1 MSKRIISFL
10 IIFCFIT
17 EQAGIARAQGQADL
31 SGLAAGASAVAASDK
46 FRPLHLRSLSYDAS
60 HDDIRLLLD
69 KGDAKEAV
77 PQLENSARG
86 LMEYFTIGIAL
97 PDSSF
102 WVNLRPDSP
111 DDMIDPELEK
121 TDLGKVLLAADL
133 QLKKDCARYT
143 SPRTR
148 EGRVYWDKLYKKA
161 EELYGS
167 SPIDIPAL
175 SRPWIVP
182 AEIIVREAQGAA
194 YIYKATLKVMLE
206 EDYLKGSAG
215 YSFSDERA
223 QKLNEYAAGLMREG
237 IVPRLTKEVNSSR
250 AYAALRQ
257 AYYSLILA
265 QWFKR
270 AYAGS
275 RVPYAARIN
284 SKDISRLTSKTPWNK
299 TTYFDAYKKS
309 FTNGEYNERQTVQDA
324 FGQSVRTYV
333 SGGIKFGA
341 EIGSAMNLATGAVPA
356 IKSALGAVVAAGNQV
371 IIDAAARVSAVP
383 AVVRQ
388 SAVVP
393 VVVRADG
400 GAVPTKIEQIVPGPR
415 GLTRSFLEVVH
426 LFTPPLWGLLI
437 RTQWGWAVRLA
448 GRELR
453 ETWDQAFFE
462 QMVFNQLGRLC
473 SDGNK
478 GAVRVLQDI
487 ALNSPDARRK
497 RLALFEMGQNID
509 YNDFIIPLYDEMFP
523 ALAPFCRDEAVND
536 PTNFDSIVTLFAR
549 EGSQPALEVLKS
561 VVHDFPSSTVQRWI
575 IHSILSSNASTAIAR
590 DLQATLTAMLPDLN
604 EESKREILEFWF
616 SATLSGTGKQPLL
629 TDVILG
635 NIGRF
640 DGVAGFAAADIVKTI
655 EGVTKFGI
663 KGRGLDHLRDW
674 VKVFAGKDS
683 AELVVFGQELT
694 AAGSGYN
701 FAVDG
706 VERLREALPHKE
718 RILATVRLLKE
729 IMPDFRFVP
738 GYREGQLVDEP
749 VEALVS
755 YISVESWL
763 GNLNS
768 GKKIADFLSLLAGA
782 RARANGPGMELM
794 YYCLPPEGVAIDAQ
808 YLHSALVLVENGF
821 LPFYALNK
829 ELMETGPPAAKA
841 ALIAAWKANDF
852 SKSKDFDPN
861 DQRKIALL
869 EYSFRT
875 RFVMFLSKSEEES
888 HFTLSLL
895 SAKIKAFGK
904 REVYPEP
911 DTLTRH
917 ALSYTSEEVRRFVE
931 FVNALKKQSDKY
943 GRKVMVVPNLTY
955 GWFLSIPIRDQLE
968 AVGIMVADA
977 RVGSTENHNDEYRIS
992 AAGRAS
998 IFDDATLK
1006 FIMEENPLIVVMDGS
1021 NSFQTGRK
1029 VNSRYP
1035 DAHKAFVNAV
1045 MLINYV
1051 LAGEKLIGYVPDA
1064 LTETG
1069 IIGRV
1074 FARFSSEKDRPSRDT
1089 FRQTNEHARELLA
1102 QKSSRAFIDKLTA
1115 LKREAGI
1122 PDKDYNVYGARYYN
1136 PGNYRAQLT
1145 RDGNHSRRRERVTP
1159 VPTRIE
1165 DVAGLREYIRESDL
1179 FITSINLLEE
1189 DMPGYMNR
1197 LNAGVSHRTGSLDDN
1212 IEKDLVCGSDG
1223 LTLAAKVGD
1232 EFKKQYAIVEEEA
1245 RKDGGNRASADRRGF
1260 LGRVSE
1266 LAAGLLG
1273 GLTEKG
1279 GMAVAPARKIDPLT
1293 DQKSVDYRKFKHV
1306 IDMLVG
1312 QGLEE
1317 RDGQGVPTLREV
1329 LARLGLDTRLEKKEA
1344 YKAILMS
1351 LASGK
1356 MDRAVIDWLA
1366 GDSYNPNADEDE
1378 VGVLVRDQNSNPQK
1392 QGVFEAVS
1400 NSLDAMGFKIGQ
1412 FGKGVKQLISWLEPG
1427 DSIDV
1432 YTRRQGGQAFAL
1444 TLTRGPDTVAVN
1456 GRPARESYYI
1466 SLRPC
1471 TAAEF
1476 GAAAEAEN
1484 VPGLE
1489 HGTVVRVGT
1498 VRKIASSRDEAGA
1511 GRPNTIPAIITG
1523 IHERFPFVPA
1533 AVITTQVNDF
1543 PPVKVNG
1550 YEHKIRI
1557 VPAQGPVAAREL
1569 GKQGNVHIRITGNSI
1584 AIVDDGSGMG
1594 GDTVA
1599 RMFVTGTKGA
1609 DPFNAEDAAQ
1619 DPRAYQDKVDA
1630 EVRKTTLVQ
1639 DPSMAKNRVFFARGG
1654 EVITIVDIP
1663 AEIAGDAVMRGGL
1676 MIDLGLLMEV
1686 PDSRDV
1692 VYLKAGIQGSKNVPT
1707 GFQQAVYYAMRQ
1719 AVDPRLTDEQRA
1731 AGYRELTDEEKI
1743 SCINTLVIGLE
1754 ELAQGND
1761 ANTPVVKAIRA
1772 EAKNILAPVVARMEA
1787 QGYVFVPDDRQFEN
1801 LAFPADKKIMFLHDN
1816 LFDWKG
1822 ASSLKRLGGREVPG
1836 VTMEGDKQL
1845 PLVVFPFS
1853 AECREPVDGYHD
1865 TWYQMPNGKRIPVLK
1880 TGRFVA
1886 VPPEMGEEL
1895 LAAAERRQKGD
1906 AEAKWEFESKAQGLG
1921 IIINS
1926 EVKTSYEVT
1935 GTVDSVQVKAIH
1947 EIPAGEVDAQ
1957 AANRFLRQRPALIGA
1972 AAPRA
1977 AGKEDRQGVLT
1988 IRSDG
1993 TIIETAT
2000 GRKVE
2005 IHGTIPEMKRLTA
2018 LKNNYFLGKDA
2029 QGRTVLLK
2037 YDPEKGIDIP
2047 GYLMPHEAFPALTVS
2062 PDSRY
2067 VIIADARMGG
2077 ATILLDCVTGQS
2089 DRLDSMVKSDK
2100 HIFEMNPQFNQGGD
2114 STVIKFTDPRDTFS
2128 TDGAG
2133 KIYYLLDLRSAKLF
2147 QSAYPILTD
2156 ASGRYSAFI
2165 DKDNEWKLIIH
2176 GAGRAWKSADFEA
2189 TGWIVTVE
2197 TIWQGA
2203 LLYHRVWFYDG
2214 KRMQARYFNAGG
2226 PMLSLSAPEMLKP
2239 DYVQHCDLNGPSLTT
2254 GLGTRVSVN
2263 SRKKEFAGN
2272 QAMSFPDR
2280 SDSLIDNVPAADGVE
2295 VYQHDRYDLFMYK
2308 HDTVLEAIDPR
2319 TGKMYRLMP
2328 GDSIQDIRSE
2338 DATIEVRAADGQYYR
2353 VSEGSD
2359 GSRMAVAK
2367 LDTTD
2372 LLRQIRKL
2380 VQTPV
2385 SLEDRGIRLANIRE
2399 DLKGNTWK
2407 GSNPEVM
2414 IENAKGLAAT
2424 ILGYALS
2431 YDEMRDIVGYLYA
2444 EANGN
2449 AAQTAGLD
2457 KDQQELLGIL
2467 RETLAIQGNTAQET
2481 QEIFTALRKIF
2492 MAYAFDQIK
2501 AERMKLVNDYLERS
2515 KTWNPQLGEE
2525 NRAIVAGMARILFEC
2540 HFSARMNHA
2549 IVEYLQDPRAGE
2561 ARGVILSAYLAGVI
2575 GLLNGELQG
2584 YTPDLR
2590 RAILNSLA
2598 GAMGEV
2604 VYGTRR
2610 EDDQDGEKLFRKR
2623 EYANRYMM
2631 EHGMYTDNDV
2641 RPEIVLL
2648 LIGIIDE
2655 YGFSEEENNEIVNQF
2670 VSQVVKRQFFGVD
2683 PDLCDSRHER
2693 ALYTLHDVLHM
2704 VDTIVSCEKT
2714 VKALARIQGAY
2725 TAEEKGK
2732 NPDSA
2737 RPVSFAGSDARNLEN
2752 VAGRSTRRG
2761 RRELPILSKENRERM
2776 AGEVAGWMALIAAR
2790 NMHDPINGQIA
2801 VEMAKDYLARGLSP
2815 SQARQVIRHLYSVT
2829 VDNGPLPTG
2838 EDDAA
2843 VAEVFTAERAA
2854 FNNFNFQAKKNIL
2867 SDLDEL
2873 FYTFE
2878 QEQRNAERI
2887 RTIEKHLRSAMAND
2901 ARKYSEEDISAV
2913 ISLSQL
2919 LFVHGYPST
2928 VNTDL
2933 IWKLAAVVRSSEEI
2947 SGRPQKVVGE
2957 LFTGLLSKHFDERRT
2972 DLILNGLISAMGA
2985 ADETRIG
2992 ETDLERDDLAAKLN
3006 NVRGYLKD
3014 SHEYFDSEGSE
3025 TPGETVVMLLE
3036 VLAEYGYSEDEI
3048 GGMVGMFR
3056 DVVMGTTGFRAALD
3070 TRGRDAIRAMQQ
3082 VLDLYGAGEEFNWQ
3096 VADALANV
3104 QIKYYNEHIKGVQEQ
3119 RVETDRVSADNAEAA
3134 WQSVM
3139 ERRDAFIG
3147 QARAAYG
3154 DLLKLIPEERR
3165 AAVDR
3170 QLRPFLGRLYAR
3182 QEAEITRVFLEQ
3194 VKEGGAVSI
3203 HFEEGSLP
3211 FDTFTRNMARVMAVV
3226 PGYLERTQASGFSQ
3240 ELNELQ
3246 ERFMVSLFMN
3256 VLELALNSDGL
3267 IDQPTDDELDLLG
3280 LGWSAGSP
3288 EQARA
3293 VKEIA
3298 RAVRGVRD
3306 AGSGAAGLKE
3316 MEDFTAFIANFCGRD
3331 PAKNIEVVAKQLA
3344 RINALSE
3351 SAKSRVFDEMRQVF
3365 DANKLE
3371 DLIRAIDD
3379 QMNAQLAGQGRAYV
3393 VFLTNMV
3400 DQIPERQAQE
3410 FTGVDQPMPAEGVY
3424 TSQIM
3429 KLQMA
3434 FRKTADQALISVDE
3448 MLAAIADHVSG
3459 KRLLPEVNRELEDK
3473 ILKYVRQRP
3482 AGASA
3487 AENAQNSKDATKGM
3501 RGEMMLSGYIQDNK
3515 GRKEYVEEAADNG
3528 TGALAEVA
3536 LLIKKS
3542 TKGLG
3547 QQVDFTGFFGS
3558 GKFSV
3563 FEGVDRVEIITRNA
3577 DRAFLFGYRVERD
3590 PQGKTTGLV
3599 LERIRRIDDPR
3610 LQRGV
3615 TIRRIR
3621 NLENTVPELE
3631 WMLTQR
3637 SWKTF
3642 AGLMTDENFKIF
3654 VMDHEGVRREMKV
3667 EHEVLAEVEFK
3678 SAPQGEDGQR
3688 MLRLISAK
3696 DMPLQVI
3703 DRAGQRI
3710 KEIKGVDDEY
3720 LELVPKSLRR
3730 HVKELGIIIQVPLPC
3745 IENRTG
3751 FEGEAEHLDEIKKY
3765 VAIAFY
3771 KALVHKT
3778 LTQTSPQF
3786 AFEGFSHDWES
3797 NDDYWNELEYKE
3809 RTDPAF
3815 YRRIIELTKKIEGNR
3830 INEVSM
3836 DDLRALMP
3844 REGVLDLEKNF
3855 VYFMCM
3861 LEVPSPAGS
3870 REPTMSMIGRRIAVQ
3885 KKRDARRAEEFMRA
3899 QEHLG
3904 KKMSTGADYEES
3916 DVYGKRVEQAV
3927 GIAIGHE
3934 QMRKPEKY
3942 VVEPRTDNERRL
3954 VAFAES
3960 VAKYFGIEQVVL
3972 LSDEVRFAGCFG
3984 MYKGKQTFFL
3994 GRFLAQGMDNPK
4006 SAAEI
4011 TDTVIH
4017 ELAHSLEARMNL
4029 DADAFWGTGY
4039 IAHLSGFT
4047 HDSIGLFAEAMKYVA
4062 AVWLYGSGT
4071 ASLRTVDTGKAGDS
4085 GNGAKDGGTAVV
4097 KVNKNAVDGS
4107 SVPDKMVTAG
4117 TNGAADK
4124 SGTSDKSSTVDKS
4137 GASDK
4142 SANPGRTTG
4151 GVDLRS
4157 LPIVSERAPG
4167 GVIAAGVKFPVLS
4180 TAELDRECA
4189 RMEKMAACGMAISAR
4204 RIADFAGAC
4213 RTSGKVER
4221 YSGHIRDLAAEVMR
4235 CQEAEADA
4243 TEPELLALI

>member
-10 IIFCFIT
+10 IILCFIT
-17 EQAGIARAQGQADL
+17 EQADIVRAQGQTDL
-31 SGLAAGASAVAASDK
+31 SGLAAGASAAAASDK

-60 HDDIRLLLD
+60 NNDVRVLLD

-77 PQLENSARG
+77 PQLESSARG
-86 LMEYFTIGIAL
+86 LLEYFNIGIAL

-148 EGRVYWDKLYKKA
+148 EGRAYWDKLYKKA

-167 SPIDIPAL
+167 STVDIPAL

-194 YIYKATLKVMLE
+194 YIYKATLKVLLE

-250 AYAALRQ
+250 SYAALRQ

-270 AYAGS
+270 KYAGS
-275 RVPYAARIN
+275 RVPYATRIN
-284 SKDISRLTSKTPWNK
+284 SSDLSRLTSKSPWNK
-299 TTYFDAYKKS
+299 TEYFDAYKRS
-309 FTNGEYNERQTVQDA
+309 FTDGEYNERQTVQGA

-341 EIGSAMNLATGAVPA
+341 EIGAAMDLAAGAVPA
-356 IKSALGAVVAAGNQV
+356 IKSALGAVVVAGNQV
-371 IIDAAARVSAVP
+371 LLDAAARVASVTAAAREITVMPATVP
-383 AVVRQ
+383 A
-388 SAVVP
+388 SAAQ
-393 VVVRADG
+393 ADG
-400 GAVPTKIEQIVPGPR
+400 GITRVDVKSTVPGPQ

-426 LFTPPLWGLLI
+426 LFTPPAWEMLI

-473 SDGNK
+473 SNGNK

-487 ALNSPDARRK
+487 ALNSQDTRRK

-509 YNDFIIPLYDEMFP
+509 YNDSIIPMYDEMFP
-523 ALAPFCRDEAVND
+523 AIASFCRDEAVND

-549 EGSQPALEVLKS
+549 EGSLQALEVLKS
-561 VVHDFPSSTVQRWI
+561 VVRDFPSSSVQRWI
-575 IHSILSSNASTAIAR
+575 VYSILNSNADTAIGR
-590 DLQATLTAMLPDLN
+590 DIQATLTAMMPDLN

-616 SATLSGTGKQPLL
+616 SATLTGTGKQPLL
-629 TDVILG
+629 ADIILG
-635 NIGRF
+635 NIDWF
-640 DGVAGFAAADIVKTI
+640 DGVAGFKAGDIVKAI
-655 EGVTKFGI
+655 EGITKFDI

-683 AELVVFGQELT
+683 AELVVFGRELT
-694 AAGSGYN
+694 AAECGYN

-706 VERLREALPHKE
+706 VEKLREALPHKE
-718 RILATVRLLKE
+718 RILDTVRLLKE
-729 IMPDFRFVP
+729 IVPGFRFVP
-738 GYREGQLVDEP
+738 GYREGRLLDEP
-749 VEALVS
+749 VEALVW
-755 YISVESWL
+755 YMSVDKWL
-763 GNLNS
+763 GKLNS
-768 GKKIADFLSLLAGA
+768 KKKIADFLSALAGG
-782 RARANGPGMELM
+782 RARADGPGLELL
-794 YYCLPPEGVAIDAQ
+794 YYCLPPAGVAIDAE
-808 YLHSALVLVENGF
+808 YLQSALMLVENGF

-841 ALIAAWKANDF
+841 AKIAAWKACDF

-875 RFVMFLSKSEEES
+875 RFVMFLSKSEEQS
-888 HFTLSLL
+888 RFTLPLL
-895 SAKIKAFGK
+895 SSKIKAFGQ

-911 DTLTRH
+911 EALTRH
-917 ALSYTSEEVRRFVE
+917 ALSYTSEEVRAFMSFVA
-931 FVNALKKQSDKY
+931 ALKRQSDKY
-943 GRKVMVVPNLTY
+943 GRKIMVVPNMTY
-955 GWFLSIPIRDQLE
+955 GWFLSIPIRDRLE
-968 AVGIMVADA
+968 AEGIMVADA
-977 RVGSTENHNDEYRIS
+977 RVGSTENHNDEYRV
-992 AAGRAS
+992 AAEGRDS

-1006 FIMEENPLIVVMDGS
+1006 LILKENPVIVVMDGS

-1035 DAHKAFVNAV
+1035 DAHKSFVNAI

-1051 LAGEKLIGYVPDA
+1051 LAGERLIGYVPDV
-1064 LTETG
+1064 LTESG
-1069 IIGRV
+1069 MVGRI
-1074 FARFSSEKDRPSRDT
+1074 FARFSSGNIRPSRDT
-1089 FRQTNEHARELLA
+1089 FRQTNEHARELLG
-1102 QKSSRAFIDKLTA
+1102 QKSSRAFIDKLKA
-1115 LKREAGI
+1115 IKQEAGVA
-1122 PDKDYNVYGARYYN
+1122 DKDYNVYGARYYN

-1165 DVAGLREYIRESDL
+1165 DVAGLTEYIRESDL

-1189 DMPGYMNR
+1189 DMPGYMSR
-1197 LNAGVSHRTGSLDDN
+1197 LNAGVPHHTGSLDDN

-1223 LTLAAKVGD
+1223 LTLTAKLGD
-1232 EFKKQYAIVEEEA
+1232 EFKKQYAIVEEA
-1245 RKDGGNRASADRRGF
+1245 AQKDGGNRMPAGRGF
-1260 LGRVSE
+1260 FGQIADIVARFFGRPAHETSTV
-1266 LAAGLLG
+1266 
-1273 GLTEKG
+1273 
-1279 GMAVAPARKIDPLT
+1279 VVPARKSDPLT
-1293 DQKSVDYRKFKHV
+1293 GPKAVDYRKFKHV

-1317 RDGQGVPTLREV
+1317 RDGQGVPALREV
-1329 LARLGLDTRLEKKEA
+1329 LVRLGLDMRLGKKEA

-1351 LASGK
+1351 LSLGK
-1356 MDRAVIDWLA
+1356 LDKEVIDWLA

-1427 DSIDV
+1427 DNIDV
-1432 YTRRQGGQAFAL
+1432 YTRQQGGQAFAL
-1444 TLTRGPDTVAVN
+1444 TLTRGPDTVAVQE
-1456 GRPARESYYI
+1456 RPARESYYI

-1476 GAAAEAEN
+1476 AAAAEAEN
-1484 VPGLE
+1484 IPGLE
-1489 HGTVVRVGT
+1489 HGTVVRMGT
-1498 VRKIASSRDEAGA
+1498 AREIASSKEKAGD
-1511 GRPNTIPAIITG
+1511 GRPNTIPAIIMG
-1523 IHERFPFVPA
+1523 VHERFPFVPT
-1533 AVITTQVNDF
+1533 AVITTQVDDIS
-1543 PPVKVNG
+1543 PVKVNG

-1557 VPAQGPVAAREL
+1557 VPAQGPVSAREL
-1569 GKQGNVHIRITGNSI
+1569 GKQGRVHIRITGHSI

-1609 DPFNAEDAAQ
+1609 DPFNAEEAVR
-1619 DPRAYQDKVDA
+1619 DPKAYQDKIDA

-1639 DPSMAKNRVFFARGG
+1639 DPSMTKNRVFFARGG

-1663 AEIAGDAVMRGGL
+1663 AETAGDAVMRGGL

-1707 GFQQAVYYAMRQ
+1707 GFQQAIYYAMRQ
-1719 AVDPRLTDEQRA
+1719 VVDPQLTDEQKA
-1731 AGYRELTDEEKI
+1731 SGYRELTDEEKI
-1743 SCINTLVIGLE
+1743 RCINTLVIGLE

-1761 ANTPVVKAIRA
+1761 ANKPVIKAIRA

-1787 QGYVFVPDDRQFEN
+1787 QGYVFVPDDRQFER
-1801 LAFPADKKIMFLHDN
+1801 LEFPSEKKIMYLRDN

-1845 PLVVFPFS
+1845 PLVVFPFT
-1853 AECREPVDGYHD
+1853 AESREPVDGYHEN
-1865 TWYQMPNGKRIPVLK
+1865 WYQMPNGKRIPVLK
-1880 TGRFVA
+1880 TERFVA
-1886 VPPEMGEEL
+1886 VPPEMGEEI
-1895 LAAAERRQKGD
+1895 LAAAERRRKGD
-1906 AEAKWEFESKAQGLG
+1906 SAAKWEFESKAQGLG

-1926 EVKTSYEVT
+1926 QVKTSYEVT
-1935 GTVDSVQVKAIH
+1935 ETADSVQVKAIH

-1957 AANRFLRQRPALIGA
+1957 AANSFLRQRPALIGA
-1972 AAPRA
+1972 AAPREI
-1977 AGKEDRQGVLT
+1977 GRENRQGVLT
-1988 IRSDG
+1988 VGSDG
-1993 TIIETAT
+1993 EIIETAT

-2005 IHGTIPEMKRLTA
+2005 IKGMVLKMKGLTA
-2018 LKNNYFLGKDA
+2018 LKNNYFLGDDA
-2029 QGRTVLLK
+2029 QGRTLLLR

-2047 GYLMPHEAFPALTVS
+2047 GYMMPQDDFPMLTVS
-2062 PDSRY
+2062 PDSQY
-2067 VIIADARMGG
+2067 VIIGDRRMGG
-2077 ATILLDCVTGQS
+2077 ATILLDCVTGQTS
-2089 DRLDSMVKSDK
+2089 TLDSMVKSDK
-2100 HIFEMNPQFNQGGD
+2100 HIFEMNPRFCEGCG
-2114 STVIKFTDPRDTFS
+2114 SKVIKFTDPESVFS
-2128 TDGAG
+2128 AG
-2133 KIYYLLDLRSAKLF
+2133 GTGKVYYMLDLDAARVF

-2156 ASGRYSAFI
+2156 ASGVYSVFI

-2176 GAGRAWKSADFEA
+2176 GSGMAWKAADFDA

-2214 KRMQARYFNAGG
+2214 NKMQPRYFNAGG
-2226 PMLSLSAPEMLKP
+2226 PAFSLSTPETLVP
-2239 DYVQHCDLNGPSLTT
+2239 DYVQHCDLNGPAINT

-2263 SRKKEFAGN
+2263 TRKKEIAGN
-2272 QAMSFPDR
+2272 QSLSFPNR
-2280 SDSLIDNVPAADGVE
+2280 SDLLIENVPAADGVE
-2295 VYQHDRYDLFMYK
+2295 VYRHDRYDLFMYK
-2308 HDTVLEAIDPR
+2308 HDTVLEAVDPQ
-2319 TGKMYRLMP
+2319 TGRVYRLEP
-2328 GDSIQDIRSE
+2328 GDRIVNFDRSQDV
-2338 DATIEVRAADGQYYR
+2338 IEVESVDGQLYA
-2353 VSEGSD
+2353 VSRDSGSFR
-2359 GSRMAVAK
+2359 RMAMVRMDKLGLSAFMFGAAEKRFLPVAPVEERK
-2367 LDTTD
+2367 ARIQQLRHD
-2372 LLRQIRKL
+2372 LVGQGSGMEQESLR
-2380 VQTPV
+2380 VDA
-2385 SLEDRGIRLANIRE
+2385 EYLATVILSQ
-2399 DLKGNTWK
+2399 DLT
-2407 GSNPEVM
+2407 
-2414 IENAKGLAAT
+2414 
-2424 ILGYALS
+2424 
-2431 YDEMRDIVGYLYA
+2431 YDEMRDIVGYVFD
-2444 EANGN
+2444 
-2449 AAQTAGLD
+2449 AASGHAGQPAGLD
-2457 KDQQELLGIL
+2457 TEPLALVRQLQEIV
-2467 RETLAIQGNTAQET
+2467 RIQDNTAQEA
-2481 QEIFTALRKIF
+2481 QDILRALKNLF
-2492 MAYAFDQIK
+2492 MDYAREQIK
-2501 AERMKLVNDYLERS
+2501 VERGRQADEYLKRIDDTDRVVVTTLTQMLFNRDLPLCVCRVLAAYLNNVYANK
-2515 KTWNPQLGEE
+2515 KTEGDLSREFL
-2525 NRAIVAGMARILFEC
+2525 RIL
-2540 HFSARMNHA
+2540 ADIQVRMEGYSLEDSRR
-2549 IVEYLQDPRAGE
+2549 VMDEFLRVQDEMVKGA
-2561 ARGVILSAYLAGVI
+2561 
-2575 GLLNGELQG
+2575 
-2584 YTPDLR
+2584 R
-2590 RAILNSLA
+2590 RA
-2598 GAMGEV
+2598 
-2604 VYGTRR
+2604 
-2610 EDDQDGEKLFRKR
+2610 DDVNGEKLAQKR
-2623 EYANRYMM
+2623 RFAEQFMFAQ
-2631 EHGMYTDNDV
+2631 GMYGDKDLRPDV
-2641 RPEIVLL
+2641 VFL
-2648 LIGIIDE
+2648 LIRALDE
-2655 YGFSEEENNEIVNQF
+2655 FGFSEEDNIEII
-2670 VSQVVKRQFFGVD
+2670 RQFNQNEVLGIE
-2683 PDLCDSRHER
+2683 PDLRDSRFAR
-2693 ALYTLHDVLHM
+2693 ALDALQMSLRLYEIST
-2704 VDTIVSCEKT
+2704 VSTK
-2714 VKALARIQGAY
+2714 KAVMALSRVQFAY
-2725 TAEEKGK
+2725 AAEQKK
-2732 NPDSA
+2732 DA
-2737 RPVSFAGSDARNLEN
+2737 DRQPVSFAGSDARYLE
-2752 VAGRSTRRG
+2752 APRG
-2761 RRELPILSKENRERM
+2761 RKELPVPSKGERQIEADVVESTVRKYAPQFAKDAAAQEMTAETARELLSFELTYAQSRK
-2776 AGEVAGWMALIAAR
+2776 
-2790 NMHDPINGQIA
+2790 
-2801 VEMAKDYLARGLSP
+2801 
-2815 SQARQVIRHLYSVT
+2815 VIRYLYD
-2829 VDNGPLPTG
+2829 VDVDTGPWPTW
-2838 EDDAA
+2838 EEDAA
-2843 VAEVFTAERAA
+2843 VLDA
-2854 FNNFNFQAKKNIL
+2854 FNKMRIFLDDQADHGGQKKAIREFKGMLLSSLAEMFFN
-2867 SDLDEL
+2867 
-2873 FYTFE
+2873 YE
-2878 QEQRNAERI
+2878 QKQRGVMRLRAMEGY
-2887 RTIEKHLRSAMAND
+2887 LRSEKDN
-2901 ARKYSEEDISAV
+2901 
-2913 ISLSQL
+2913 
-2919 LFVHGYPST
+2919 G
-2928 VNTDL
+2928 
-2933 IWKLAAVVRSSEEI
+2933 AAVY
-2947 SGRPQKVVGE
+2947 GE
-2957 LFTGLLSKHFDERRT
+2957 
-2972 DLILNGLISAMGA
+2972 
-2985 ADETRIG
+2985 
-2992 ETDLERDDLAAKLN
+2992 DDLAAIIQLAEMLFSRGYPDVLNNDFAWKMAEIANAPKGALWVGAEEAVTELLGKFFSTEAGRSRTNLISNGLLKALSFAASSMRNETDSDREELAMKLM

-3014 SHEYFDSEGSE
+3014 AHRYFDQDGN
-3025 TPGETVVMLLE
+3025 TIPGETVVMLLE
-3036 VLAEYGYSEDEI
+3036 VLAEYGYSEKEACEVAELFKKIINGEDI
-3048 GGMVGMFR
+3048 AR
-3056 DVVMGTTGFRAALD
+3056 STTG
-3070 TRGRDAIRAMQQ
+3070 TREEDVLRAMGRT
-3082 VLDLYGAGEEFNWQ
+3082 LSLRGSTEEFKHQ
-3096 VADALANV
+3096 VADSLATVQRQYYTDNV
-3104 QIKYYNEHIKGVQEQ
+3104 KGAVDKREDIQKE
-3119 RVETDRVSADNAEAA
+3119 SAANAEAA

-3170 QLRPFLGRLYAR
+3170 QVRPFLGRLYAR
-3182 QEAEITRVFLEQ
+3182 QETEIVRISLDQAREGRVT
-3194 VKEGGAVSI
+3194 SI

-3211 FDTFTRNMARVMAVV
+3211 FDTFARNMARVMAVL
-3226 PGYLERTQASGFSQ
+3226 PGYIKKTQASGFSQ
-3240 ELNELQ
+3240 EINELQ
-3246 ERFMVSLFMN
+3246 ERFMASLFTN
-3256 VLELALNSDGL
+3256 VLEMAFNTDGL
-3267 IDQPTDDELDLLG
+3267 IDQPTDEELELLG
-3280 LGWSAGSP
+3280 WGWSAQSP

-3293 VKEIA
+3293 VKAIA
-3298 RAVRGVRD
+3298 QAMRGVRD
-3306 AGSGAAGLKE
+3306 TGSGAAGLKE
-3316 MEDFTAFIANFCGRD
+3316 MEDLTAFISSFCGRD
-3331 PAKNIEVVAKQLA
+3331 PAKNIEVVLKQLA

-3351 SAKSRVFDEMRQVF
+3351 SARGRVFEEMRQVF
-3365 DANKLE
+3365 DMNKLE

-3379 QMNAQLAGQGRAYV
+3379 QMNARLAGQGRAYV

-3400 DQIPERQAQE
+3400 DQIPERSVRE
-3410 FTGVDQPMPAEGVY
+3410 FTGVDQAMPAEGVY

-3434 FRKTADQALISVDE
+3434 FRKTADQALIGMDE
-3448 MLAAIADHVSG
+3448 LLAAIADHVSG

-3501 RGEMMLSGYIQDNK
+3501 RGEMVLSGYIQENK

-3563 FEGVDRVEIITRNA
+3563 FEGVDRVEIISRNA

-3590 PQGKTTGLV
+3590 PQGKTTGLI
-3599 LERIRRIDDPR
+3599 LERIRRIDDPE

-3637 SWKTF
+3637 SWKTY
-3642 AGLMTDENFKIF
+3642 AGLMTDENFRIF
-3654 VMDHEGVRREMKV
+3654 VVDHEGVRREMKV

-3678 SAPQGEDGQR
+3678 SASRGEDGRR
-3688 MLRLISAK
+3688 MLRVISAK

-3710 KEIKGVDDEY
+3710 KEIKGTDDEY

-3730 HVKELGIIIQVPLPC
+3730 HVKELGIILQIPLPC

-3751 FEGEAEHLDEIKKY
+3751 FEGEAEHLEDIKKY

-3797 NDDYWNELEYKE
+3797 NDSYWGELEYKE
-3809 RTDPAF
+3809 LTDPVF
-3815 YRRIIELTKKIEGNR
+3815 YRRIIALTKKIEENR
-3830 INEVSM
+3830 TDEVSM
-3836 DDLRALMP
+3836 DDLRELLP
-3844 REGVLDLEKNF
+3844 RDGVLDLEKNF

-3861 LEVPSPAGS
+3861 LEVPAPAGS

-3885 KKRDARRAEEFMRA
+3885 KKRDARRAEAFIRA
-3899 QEHLG
+3899 QERLG
-3904 KKMSTGADYEES
+3904 KITSTGVDYEKS

-3927 GIAIGHE
+3927 GIATGHE
-3934 QMRKPEKY
+3934 QMQSPEKY
-3942 VVEPRTDNERRL
+3942 VVEPRNENERRL
-3954 VAFAES
+3954 IAFAES
-3960 VAKYFGIEQVVL
+3960 VAGYFGIEQVVL

-3984 MYKGKQTFFL
+3984 RYRGKQTFFIS
-3994 GRFLAQGMDNPK
+3994 RFLAREADNPQK
-4006 SAAEI
+4006 AAEI

-4017 ELAHSLEARMNL
+4017 ELAHSLEARMSL
-4029 DADAFWGTGY
+4029 DGNAFWNKGY

-4047 HDSIGLFAEAMKYVA
+4047 HDSIGPFAEAMKYVA
-4062 AVWLYGSGT
+4062 AVWLYGRGKTFPGKDDSVISG
-4071 ASLRTVDTGKAGDS
+4071 S
-4085 GNGAKDGGTAVV
+4085 GIAAKDGGTGVV
-4097 KVNKNAVDGS
+4097 TVDRDTVRDDG
-4107 SVPDKMVTAG
+4107 TAAAG
-4117 TNGAADK
+4117 VLEKENGAADK
-4124 SGTSDKSSTVDKS
+4124 SGAAGGTSVPGKS
-4137 GASDK
+4137 GVPEK
-4142 SANPGRTTG
+4142 KTG

-4157 LPIVSERAPG
+4157 LPIVSEPAPG

-4180 TAELDRECA
+4180 TVELDRECA
-4189 RMEKMAACGMAISAR
+4189 RMEKMAACGMAVSAR

-4213 RTSGKVER
+4213 RTSGNMER

-4235 CQEAEADA
+4235 CQEIEADA